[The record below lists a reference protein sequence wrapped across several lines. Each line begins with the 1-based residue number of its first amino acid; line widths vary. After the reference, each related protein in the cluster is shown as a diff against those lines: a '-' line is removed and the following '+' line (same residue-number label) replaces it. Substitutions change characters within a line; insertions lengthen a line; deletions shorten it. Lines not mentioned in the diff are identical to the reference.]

1 VRDVHVHVD
10 VRHTASLGD
19 AEIRTIR
26 ALLDDAFDG
35 GISDDDLEHALGGM
49 HALVW
54 QEQELVAHGSVIM
67 RRLLHQGRAL
77 RTGYVEAVG
86 VRRDLQRRGY
96 GNVVMAALE
105 QIIRGAYEIGALGA
119 SEKAGS
125 LYAARGWR
133 LWAGTTS
140 VMTPAGIERTPE
152 DEDAIYVFP
161 VTAALTWTGDL
172 ACDWRNG
179 DVW

>member
-1 VRDVHVHVD
+1 VVDVD
-10 VRHTASLGD
+10 VRHTAFLSDSDL
-19 AEIRTIR
+19 RVIR
-26 ALLDDAFDG
+26 ALLDDAFDD
-35 GISDDDLEHALGGM
+35 GISDADLEHALGGM

-67 RRLLHQGRAL
+67 RRLLHEGQTL

-86 VRRDLQRRGY
+86 VRRDRRRQGY
-96 GNVVMAALE
+96 GSLVMAALE
-105 QIIRGAYEIGALGA
+105 QIVRGAYELGALGA
-119 SEKAGS
+119 SEMAGS

-133 LWAGTTS
+133 LWPGTTS
-140 VMTPAGIERTPE
+140 VIAPTGIERTPE

-172 ACDWRNG
+172 ACDWRTG